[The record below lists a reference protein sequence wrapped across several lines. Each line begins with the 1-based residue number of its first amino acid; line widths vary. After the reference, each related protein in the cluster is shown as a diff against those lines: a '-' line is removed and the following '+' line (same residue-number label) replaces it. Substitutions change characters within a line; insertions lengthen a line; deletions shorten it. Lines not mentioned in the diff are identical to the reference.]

1 MVQKNGA
8 AAAAKLKL
16 ILAMLIFGTIGIFVR
31 NIGLPSSLIAVCRG
45 YVGML
50 FLALVLVLRWQKPDI
65 KAIRRNFL
73 MLVISGGLIGLNWI
87 ALFEAYNYTTVTTA
101 TLCYYLAPVFVT
113 LASPFVLQ
121 EKLTGKKLLCV
132 AVALFGASWAS
143 QQFAEPVAQWLAPVL
158 EEKIQEYMPQE
169 QASLQDM
176 LQEFN
181 FSGDALQQK
190 IDEIMQNVSDTGAT
204 VFDAATES
212 ISLSIA
218 SALVFVAAFLVLL
231 LVMWLLML
239 PLKALVKLPGINFA
253 NRLGG
258 AALGLVIGALL
269 LFLAVWAM
277 LRFDIFLTPELV
289 EDTYLLRFF
298 ANNSPLSLIKALQ

>member
-1 MVQKNGA
+1 M
-8 AAAAKLKL
+8 
-16 ILAMLIFGTIGIFVR
+16 I
-31 NIGLPSSLIAVCRG
+31 
-45 YVGML
+45 
-50 FLALVLVLRWQKPDI
+50 
-65 KAIRRNFL
+65 
-73 MLVISGGLIGLNWI
+73 
-87 ALFEAYNYTTVTTA
+87 
-101 TLCYYLAPVFVT
+101 
-113 LASPFVLQ
+113 
-121 EKLTGKKLLCV
+121 
-132 AVALFGASWAS
+132 
-143 QQFAEPVAQWLAPVL
+143 
-158 EEKIQEYMPQE
+158 
-169 QASLQDM
+169 LQDM

-258 AALGLVIGALL
+258 AALGLVIGVLL

>member
-50 FLALVLVLRWQKPDI
+50 FLALVLVLRRQKPDF

-132 AVALFGASWAS
+132 AVALFGMVFVSG
-143 QQFAEPVAQWLAPVL
+143 VL
-158 EEKIQEYMPQE
+158 EGGISGLRGILYGVTAAILYASVILMNKRMQPIPAFDKTLIQLGM
-169 QASLQDM
+169 A
-176 LQEFN
+176 
-181 FSGDALQQK
+181 
-190 IDEIMQNVSDTGAT
+190 AT
-204 VFDAATES
+204 VALPYVVATEDVGA
-212 ISLSIA
+212 LSPTPLA
-218 SALVFVAAFLVLL
+218 LVLL
-231 LVMWLLML
+231 LVVGIIHTGVAYAMYFSSIEDIPAQTVALFSYIDPVSAIFLSAMFL
-239 PLKALVKLPGINFA
+239 REPLTLFGCI
-253 NRLGG
+253 G
-258 AALGLVIGALL
+258 AAMVLGSTLVS
-269 LFLAVWAM
+269 
-277 LRFDIFLTPELV
+277 ELP
-289 EDTYLLRFF
+289 DRK
-298 ANNSPLSLIKALQ
+298 KA